1 MAKSTKHLQGD
12 YLQGS
17 LQNGLQ
23 EAKSALDAVIKK
35 SRIHL
40 YKPIQIAEI
49 LHRDRVVGDINLADL
64 ETYRNKSKAWRDEM
78 CIALLGRVSTSSAKF
93 QDDLFNAI
101 PPHLIHAL
109 GIYNKAHNGIVE
121 AYIYNQFTNKY
132 TQLKNALAYCINAD
146 KATFQVKEFID
157 LFWCEAGLKRSIDKI
172 YEIITYA
179 LFESIIQALDLQI
192 NISINPQKLPLL
204 DEFADFAKSIIG
216 IDGTNLNT
224 TQKAHFYR
232 VGVTNAADRGLDMY
246 ANFGVAVQIKHLSLE
261 TKMAQNIAQGVRSD
275 KVVIVCKDAE
285 KDIIASLLSQI
296 GYANNITSIIT
307 ESHLIAW
314 YEKALRGK
322 FANVLGDE
330 VLRNLQIEIMEE
342 FPSTKELPDLLT
354 NRHYGALPQDEIFKV

>member
-1 MAKSTKHLQGD
+1 MPQSTNNTQDLQK
-12 YLQGS
+12 
-17 LQNGLQ
+17 
-23 EAKSALDAVIKK
+23 AKSALDLVIKK

-49 LHRDRVVGDINLADL
+49 LHRDRVVGDIDLADL

-101 PPHLIHAL
+101 PPHLIRAL
-109 GIYNKAHNGIVE
+109 GIHNKARNGIVE

-146 KATFQVKEFID
+146 KKTFEVKEFID
-157 LFWCEAGLKRSIDKI
+157 LFWREAGLKRSIDKI

-179 LFESIIQALDLQI
+179 LFESITQALELQI

-204 DEFADFAKSIIG
+204 DEFADFAKSVIG
-216 IDGTNLNT
+216 ISRENLNI
-224 TQKAHFYR
+224 TQKARFYR

-246 ANFGVAVQIKHLSLE
+246 ANFGIAVQIKHLSLE
-261 TKMAQNIAQGVRSD
+261 TEMAQNIAQGVRSD

-285 KDIIASLLSQI
+285 RDIITSLLSQI

-307 ESHLIAW
+307 QSHLVEW

-322 FANVLGDE
+322 YKDLLGDE
-330 VLRNLQIEIMEE
+330 VLCNLQVEIMEE
-342 FPSTKELPDLLT
+342 FPPTKELPSMLT
-354 NRHYGALPQDEIFKV
+354 SRGYEALPQDEIFKI

>member
-1 MAKSTKHLQGD
+1 MPQSTNDTRDLQK
-12 YLQGS
+12 
-17 LQNGLQ
+17 
-23 EAKSALDAVIKK
+23 AKSALDLVIKK

-49 LHRDRVVGDINLADL
+49 LHRDRVVGDIDLADL
-64 ETYRNKSKAWRDEM
+64 ETYRNKSKAWRDKM

-109 GIYNKAHNGIVE
+109 GIHNKARNGIVE

-146 KATFQVKEFID
+146 KATFQIKEFID
-157 LFWCEAGLKRSIDKI
+157 LFWREAGLKRSIDKI

-179 LFESIIQALDLQI
+179 LFESIIQALELQI
-192 NISINPQKLPLL
+192 NISINPQKFPLL
-204 DEFADFAKSIIG
+204 DEFADFAKSVIG
-216 IDGTNLNT
+216 ISRANFNI
-224 TQKAHFYR
+224 TQKARFYR

-246 ANFGVAVQIKHLSLE
+246 ANFGIAVQIKHLSLE
-261 TKMAQNIAQGVRSD
+261 AEMAHNIAQGVRSD

-296 GYANNITSIIT
+296 GYGAKIASIIT
-307 ESHLIAW
+307 QSHLVEW

-322 FANVLGDE
+322 YKDLLGDE
-330 VLRNLQIEIMEE
+330 VLRNLQVEIMEE
-342 FPSTKELPDLLT
+342 FPPTKDLPSMLTSRGYEL
-354 NRHYGALPQDEIFKV
+354 LPQDEIFKM